1 MADSKQYTDDKRY
14 KLGKRYFIHAYAIK
28 GVKEKYDGD
37 KERLRSKRHRRIG
50 DAYSGAK
57 AWENNVYYWWF
68 ECLRRNKDYERCC
81 KQGGTQK
88 LADIYRD
95 FGNIY
100 EYEFWDWW
108 SEKVNSEETR
118 GEFLFAEALAERL
131 EVLTDTK
138 VKEDEDY
145 LVVKVPLSVRS
156 NYLVKSFRGLLN
168 DYDEQIQKVRKK
180 GTARYK
186 VSAKIPLNTYWKSLL
201 VWDYKQKHKDA
212 EHIETAEACGLYINT
227 DYTYV
232 DGRGGLTQQV
242 DLKKIDSFDDKMQK
256 RFLKVYQQRCGKQVK
271 QLNDQAERY
280 IANAITRSF
289 PTPTK

>member
-1 MADSKQYTDDKRY
+1 MADSEQYKDDKRY

-28 GVKEKYDGD
+28 GAKEKDG
-37 KERLRSKRHRRIG
+37 KTLRSKRHRRIG

-68 ECLRRNKDYERCC
+68 ECLKRNKDYERCC

-156 NYLVKSFRGLLN
+156 NHLVKSFRGLLN
-168 DYDEQIQKVRKK
+168 DYDAQIQKVRKK
-180 GTARYK
+180 STARYK
-186 VSAKIPLNTYWKSLL
+186 VSAKVPNNTYYTSLK
-201 VWDYKQKHKDA
+201 VWDEKQKNENAKHV
-212 EHIETAEACGLYINT
+212 EIAEACGLYIDTN
-227 DYTYV
+227 YTYV

-242 DLKKIDSFDDKMQK
+242 NLKKIDSFDDKMQK
-256 RFLKVYQQRCGKQVK
+256 RLKRVYAQRCSKQVK
-271 QLNDQAERY
+271 QRLDQAERY
-280 IANAITRSF
+280 IANAVTNYF
-289 PTPTK
+289 PTTQK